1 MDIIYPPTIRFS
13 CKENFTSEKKWAWKI
28 NKYLA
33 VSHSDGGYKVF
44 RMDIGLPLIETIFDD
59 KVQCIEFAK
68 WVAEKYED
76 IFEVWE
82 AEPNWELLRVGQYTI
97 PNGTEVYKIIEKVQS
112 QARIPCQS

>member
-1 MDIIYPPTIRFS
+1 MKFPPIIRFTS
-13 CKENFTSEKKWAWKI
+13 KENFTSSRVYAWKI

-33 VSHSDGGYKVF
+33 VAASDDGYKIF

-59 KVQCIEFAK
+59 EVQCIEFAK

-76 IFEVWE
+76 IFDVWE

-112 QARIPCQS
+112 QARICQS